1 MPHRMRATTS
11 TDVALTEALEAMR
24 SMGARPMWLPSAW
37 GAKQMPRL
45 PHGVV
50 VRARIIDFL
59 ERGYFINEAARWLR
73 ELDVELTHEQGGN
86 RPLQGPNGCGIAAG
100 SACSVLAAAG
110 PHWSAIWNANVS
122 FAASCSVSVPSSGSN
137 VARSLDETDV
147 GRVLDAVRPP
157 ANGVAVHAGYL
168 EWCSVVSVDQFCHV
182 LINNINNIK
191 TVGAGGDRVLKIA
204 AVANQLSNGEC
215 LGIHRLGH
223 PHSTTAVVTVVHP
236 ESC

>member
-37 GAKQMPRL
+37 GQCMGRKTDASSPAWRRRAR
-45 PHGVV
+45 V

-73 ELDVELTHEQGGN
+73 ELDVKLTHEQGGN

-100 SACSVLAAAG
+100 GACSVLAAAG

-137 VARSLDETDV
+137 RRARSM
-147 GRVLDAVRPP
+147 RPTWGEYSMQC
-157 ANGVAVHAGYL
+157 ARRQMASLSMLVI
-168 EWCSVVSVDQFCHV
+168 SS
-182 LINNINNIK
+182 
-191 TVGAGGDRVLKIA
+191 GAR
-204 AVANQLSNGEC
+204 
-215 LGIHRLGH
+215 
-223 PHSTTAVVTVVHP
+223 
-236 ESC
+236 

>member
-1 MPHRMRATTS
+1 MGWRSQRSIGVDAAQDEGDDEHRCRA
-11 TDVALTEALEAMR
+11 DRGARGDALEAMR
-24 SMGARPMWLPSAW
+24 SKGARPMWLPSAW

-100 SACSVLAAAG
+100 GACGVLAAAG

-137 VARSLDETDV
+137 RRARSM
-147 GRVLDAVRPP
+147 RPTWGEYSMQC
-157 ANGVAVHAGYL
+157 ARRQMASLSTLVI
-168 EWCSVVSVDQFCHV
+168 SS
-182 LINNINNIK
+182 
-191 TVGAGGDRVLKIA
+191 GAR
-204 AVANQLSNGEC
+204 
-215 LGIHRLGH
+215 
-223 PHSTTAVVTVVHP
+223 
-236 ESC
+236 